1 MALTDL
7 LNNITSFDYN
17 QVGQPQSF
25 EANGGNVTGQQTFE
39 RPIEEP
45 LPITE
50 TQIGLGT
57 RDNQLTNGLNFFNDT
72 FASGFTPNA

>member
-25 EANGGNVTGQQTFE
+25 EANGRLVTGQQTFQ

-50 TQIGLGT
+50 TQVGFNT
-57 RDNQLTNGLNFFNDT
+57 RENQESVG
-72 FASGFTPNA
+72 